1 MFSHAVGKESM
12 SGPHMPLGGRAEASS
27 PDLRQNKRN
36 LELWAGS
43 WLAELKQGL
52 HWGSVSFQIG

>member
-1 MFSHAVGKESM
+1 M